1 MFEVKEQ
8 AEKIIRVLRDAGHQ
22 AYLVGGC
29 VRDLLLGREP
39 ADYDVTTDA
48 TPDEVMRIF
57 PETYAVGAQ
66 FGVVL
71 VPVPGPSSVSSAS
84 SAVDGEENQ
93 TASAK
98 AGYVEVATFRSDI
111 GYSDGRH
118 PDQVRF
124 SKSPQEDVERRDFT
138 INGLLLDPVAG
149 RVLDYVGGQK
159 DLQAKIIRTI
169 GPPEL
174 RFAED
179 KLRMLRAVR
188 FAARFGYGI
197 EPNTFAAIQKLAAG
211 IRQVSRERVRDELT
225 KMLIEG
231 QAREAFLLLDETEL
245 LPQVLPEISAMKGV
259 QQPPEFHPEGD
270 VFVHTL
276 GLLHN
281 LPHPC
286 PAALAWAALLH
297 DVGKPPTFRVA
308 PDRIRFDNHV
318 DVGVKMAEEI
328 CRRLRFANDDTEQI
342 LALIANHMRFAHVPQ
357 MKDSTFKRFVRLPR
371 FEEHLE
377 LHRLDCQAS
386 HGDLTSYQFTRERIA
401 AISPE
406 AIRPVPLVSGD
417 DLIAAGYVPGP
428 RFKEIL
434 SQVED
439 AQLEG
444 RLNSTEGAMEFVRQ
458 NFPREADTTVQS

>member
-1 MFEVKEQ
+1 MPDRQ
-8 AEKIIRVLRDAGHQ
+8 RVRCADLSAPCASAGHQ

-39 ADYDVTTDA
+39 ADYDVATDA

-71 VPVPGPSSVSSAS
+71 VPVR
-84 SAVDGEENQ
+84 D
-93 TASAK
+93 
-98 AGYVEVATFRSDI
+98 AGGNTVEVATFRSDI

-124 SKSPQEDVERRDFT
+124 SKSAQEDVERRDFT
-138 INGLLLDPVAG
+138 INGLLLDPINDE
-149 RVLDYVGGQK
+149 VLDFVGGRK
-159 DLQAKIIRTI
+159 DLEAGIIRTI
-169 GPPEL
+169 GRPEL

-188 FAARFGYGI
+188 FAARFGYTI
-197 EPNTFAAIQKLAAG
+197 EPETFAAIQKLAAG
-211 IRQVSRERVRDELT
+211 IHQVSRERVRDELT
-225 KMLIEG
+225 KMLTEG
-231 QAREAFLLLDETEL
+231 HARQAFLLLDETGL
-245 LPQVLPEISAMKGV
+245 LHEVLPEISAMKGV

-276 GLLHN
+276 LLLQK

-286 PAALAWAALLH
+286 PPTLAWGALLH

-328 CRRLRFANDDTEQI
+328 CRRLRFPTTTPN
-342 LALIANHMRFAHVPQ
+342 RFW
-357 MKDSTFKRFVRLPR
+357 R
-371 FEEHLE
+371 
-377 LHRLDCQAS
+377 
-386 HGDLTSYQFTRERIA
+386 
-401 AISPE
+401 
-406 AIRPVPLVSGD
+406 
-417 DLIAAGYVPGP
+417 
-428 RFKEIL
+428 
-434 SQVED
+434 
-439 AQLEG
+439 
-444 RLNSTEGAMEFVRQ
+444 
-458 NFPREADTTVQS
+458 